1 MTERNPSPP
10 NQSQTALP
18 WEVIIHSTT
27 GIACLVIG
35 AFMVITGAAWS
46 THTFSAL
53 MLLSFVSALIISAT
67 THSWVRGHFLAMA
80 PVIGI
85 ALGYLGFE
93 WGFALAYALIWAAF
107 LHFVWRG
114 LLQK

>member
-1 MTERNPSPP
+1 
-10 NQSQTALP
+10 
-18 WEVIIHSTT
+18 
-27 GIACLVIG
+27 
-35 AFMVITGAAWS
+35 
-46 THTFSAL
+46 
-53 MLLSFVSALIISAT
+53 
-67 THSWVRGHFLAMA
+67 LAMA
-80 PVIGI
+80 PIIGI

>member
-1 MTERNPSPP
+1 MTEINPNPSS
-10 NQSQTALP
+10 QSQTALP
-18 WEVIIHSTT
+18 WDVIIHSTT

-35 AFMVITGAAWS
+35 AFMVITGTAWS
-46 THTFSAL
+46 TFVFSAL

-67 THSWVRGHFLAMA
+67 TNSWVRGHFLAMA
-80 PVIGI
+80 PIVGI
-85 ALGYLGFE
+85 AAGYLGFE
-93 WGFALAYALIWAAF
+93 CGFALAYALIWAAF